1 MEVILRCPRAV
12 RRGVLFVLLAALLS
26 QLGCNRTRSY
36 SAQEQFGLT
45 LPCSLEFCGVVERG
59 KWVGSIRGDLLGA
72 ARGERLPFHVI
83 RKMRP
88 MGFHLQESLGFKA
101 WIAAS
106 RRVYLGSDVP
116 GDPTAKPLS
125 IGGTDE
131 AEFTRLLREAAMQ
144 DTSARTPELL
154 RQTARLALDTVHL
167 LEFNSPDS
175 ASWFDRP

>member
-1 MEVILRCPRAV
+1 
-12 RRGVLFVLLAALLS
+12 
-26 QLGCNRTRSY
+26 
-36 SAQEQFGLT
+36 
-45 LPCSLEFCGVVERG
+45 
-59 KWVGSIRGDLLGA
+59 
-72 ARGERLPFHVI
+72 
-83 RKMRP
+83 